1 MKTLDELPERF
12 THADIR
18 EANRRMW
25 DQPGGSTFQNGTPAA
40 PTSPAPMHSKSGS
53 RNTSPVLPDV
63 GGPGRAV
70 VPRSHIVALGQ
81 AGPLGMG
88 METALERGE
97 PRMTESGLRPLASG
111 PEVSGEKISHAEL
124 AAYSSRP
131 DRNYGGASTHT
142 QPTVYVNPRTG
153 MAKPVTPED
162 QGL

>member
-25 DQPGGSTFQNGTPAA
+25 DQPGGSTFQNGIPAA
-40 PTSPAPMHSKSGS
+40 PTRPAPLNSKSGS
-53 RNTSPVLPDV
+53 RNTSPVSPDV
-63 GGPGRAV
+63 GGPGRAQV
-70 VPRSHIVALGQ
+70 SRSELVAQGQ
-81 AGPLGMG
+81 EGPLGMG
-88 METALERGE
+88 RESPLEKGVPRET
-97 PRMTESGLRPLASG
+97 MSGLRPLASG
-111 PEVSGEKISHAEL
+111 SEVSGEKISHAEL